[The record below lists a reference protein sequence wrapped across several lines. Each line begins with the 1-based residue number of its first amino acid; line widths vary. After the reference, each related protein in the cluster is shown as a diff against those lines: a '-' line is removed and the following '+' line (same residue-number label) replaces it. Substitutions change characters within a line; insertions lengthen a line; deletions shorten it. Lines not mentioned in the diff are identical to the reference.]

1 MGSAR
6 AGPFFLRLAITQ
18 PVTAA
23 IYVRVS
29 TLDQNDALQ
38 YTEIR
43 DYCKRMGWDTVEYA
57 EKASSV
63 KRRAELARLM
73 GDARLKKFDVV
84 LVWKL
89 DRFARSML
97 QLINNIQ
104 LLDSFGVRFIA
115 LTQGIDTDRNNPA
128 SRLMLHILG
137 AVAEFE
143 RGIIV
148 ERVRSGVTEAKRQGK
163 HCGRPVKI
171 FRRDLALRMRA
182 DGKSWRV
189 IARKLGESVSTVRR
203 GCAKSL

>member
-1 MGSAR
+1 MATVGA
-6 AGPFFLRLAITQ
+6 
-18 PVTAA
+18 VTAA

-29 TLDQNDALQ
+29 TLDQHDAMQ

-43 DYCKRMGWDTVEYA
+43 DYCKRMGWDTVEYS
-57 EKASSV
+57 EKISSV

-73 GDARLKKFDVV
+73 ADARLKKFDVV

-89 DRFARSML
+89 DRFARSL
-97 QLINNIQ
+97 QQLIANIQ

-115 LTQGIDTDRNNPA
+115 LTQGIDTDKNNPA

-148 ERVRSGVTEAKRQGK
+148 ERVKAGVAEAKRQGK
-163 HCGRPVKI
+163 HCGRPAKV
-171 FRRDLALRMRA
+171 FRRDQVAVLREK
-182 DGKSWRV
+182 GLSWRA
-189 IARKLGESVSTVRR
+189 IAKKLGVPLTTVRR
-203 GCAKSL
+203 GVPKASK